1 LGAVEPLIRLS
12 QAVKGAEFVLPYH
25 ALVPVC
31 FIFDSVLSNSAVHR
45 QQPNNSVLTLCF
57 AIDSGS
63 GKEFDSLLGA
73 VSVDEPENIPF

>member
-1 LGAVEPLIRLS
+1 MCSRPAVS
-12 QAVKGAEFVLPYH
+12 GDH

-31 FIFDSVLSNSAVHR
+31 FIFDSVLSNNAVHR